1 LHGQSAGGASVDY
14 YSYAWTADP
23 IVTGFIPQSGSA
35 ALRIPNNVA
44 GDPTVAAVNQWSK
57 LSQKLGCEAVTAQDV
72 TKSLSCMRSK
82 SLKEVMDAT
91 APTPGAAAM
100 GSWGPKIDGK
110 TVFEDLAD
118 RGAKGKFIKAVSRG
132 FRVRGLH

>member
-1 LHGQSAGGASVDY
+1 M
-14 YSYAWTADP
+14 TANTTEDP
-23 IVTGFIPQSGSA
+23 SITA
-35 ALRIPNNVA
+35 A
-44 GDPTVAAVNQWSK
+44 NQWSK
-57 LSQKLGCEAVTAQDV
+57 LSQKLGCETVTAQDV

-118 RGAKGKFIKAVSRG
+118 RGAKGKFIKAVCKVFILMVIELMKNSP
-132 FRVRGLH
+132 FLLEIQTTKVRPR